1 MRTTFHPT
9 KLLLVDTAAA
19 LMDSKAPEDISV
31 DEVLQISGVSKGSM
45 YHHFEDLSELIE
57 YAQISR
63 YSHWVDVSIKG
74 MTEVVRSSKSK
85 SDLLAALKIVTQ
97 NTQSDKRRA
106 SRIERAAALSRRN
119 ASKRYIELLGHES
132 DRLAEGI
139 ADLAREAQE
148 KNFFTK
154 SLNPY
159 AIALLVQAYTLGKI
173 VDDYSFKPV
182 PQEEWN
188 EIIYAIIERVFM
200 AD

>member
-63 YSHWVDVSIKG
+63 YSHWVDVSIKN
-74 MTEVVRSSKSK
+74 MAEVVRSSKTK
-85 SDLLAALKIVTQ
+85 SDLFAALKIVTQ
-97 NTQSDKRRA
+97 NTQSDKRKA

-119 ASKRYIELLGHES
+119 ASSRYKELLGHES
-132 DRLAEGI
+132 DRLADGI

-148 KNFFTK
+148 KELFARN
-154 SLNPY
+154 LNPY
-159 AIALLVQAYTLGKI
+159 TIALLVQAYTLGKI

>member
-63 YSHWVDVSIKG
+63 YSHWVDVSIKN
-74 MTEVVRSSKSK
+74 MAEVVRSSKTK

-97 NTQSDKRRA
+97 NTQSDKRKA

-119 ASKRYIELLGHES
+119 ASSRYKELLGHES
-132 DRLAEGI
+132 DRLADGI

-148 KNFFTK
+148 KELFTRN
-154 SLNPY
+154 LNPY
-159 AIALLVQAYTLGKI
+159 AIALLVQAYTLSKI

-182 PQEEWN
+182 PQEEGN

>member
-63 YSHWVDVSIKG
+63 YSHWVDVSIKN
-74 MTEVVRSSKSK
+74 MAEVVRSSKTK

-97 NTQSDKRRA
+97 NTQSDKRKA

-119 ASKRYIELLGHES
+119 ASSRYKELLGHES
-132 DRLAEGI
+132 DRLADGI

-148 KNFFTK
+148 KELFTRN
-154 SLNPY
+154 LTPY
-159 AIALLVQAYTLGKI
+159 ATALLVQAYTLGKI